1 MNSIFFYSI
10 FSNIKYIFLNDF
22 KFIFELCYG
31 MLIYVE
37 FWDIF
42 SWDLKEK
49 KSCMWLDLDCGCC
62 KMVIFFDFKNFLL
75 VYMYVIEYYYEFYEF
90 ISVVVNE
97 FLV

>member
-49 KSCMWLDLDCGCC
+49 K
-62 KMVIFFDFKNFLL
+62 
-75 VYMYVIEYYYEFYEF
+75 
-90 ISVVVNE
+90 VVCD
-97 FLV
+97 